1 MPRLVTEQR
10 TRVAVIA
17 VFLVTLASL
26 AVLQFRWTGQL
37 SQAQRAT
44 IETALANSVHQFEQ
58 EFNRELAHLLNVFRP
73 DPAAAANGEWQR
85 YLERYEEWY
94 QSSAHAPLISRVLL
108 YLTPP
113 NESGSLYELQLDEWQ
128 LASATWHSNQEPIER
143 HIAGWAERSE
153 RGRPRDARMFAWTFF
168 SKEKAFVLPLN
179 FFDRRQRDSP
189 AAEAIATAGFIVIE
203 LDAEFLAERMMPQ
216 MVARYFSGPDG
227 EPLYQVAVIEQ
238 GAAGFLYRS
247 DQSIDDAWL
256 ANPDLRA
263 PLLAMRRDGQRPG
276 DQNFAPGAGPVRTD
290 FRGRGGR
297 GRNGFPSFAGG
308 PPFGDDPRPRGEP
321 GRPGDNPRRR
331 AGPSAG
337 SGGGG
342 RPPIFFGRSVVF
354 LADGEENGQWLV
366 AAKHI
371 AGSLDAAVQLQ
382 RRRDL
387 GVGFGVL
394 LLLGG
399 AMAMVLISSQ
409 RAKRLADMQMEFVA
423 GVSHELRTP
432 LAVICSAG
440 DNLAD
445 GVVSSGQQVSEYG
458 RLIRDQGRRLADMV
472 EQTLRFATLQS
483 GKSTYKLESVDVAQV
498 IVETLE
504 EAGPAI
510 EKAGFELQQSVE
522 PDLPPVRADRTALR
536 QSLENLVNNAVKYGA
551 DGRWLKIEAA
561 GVRVNGSREVQIRVH
576 DRGLGIAP
584 HEAKSIF
591 EAFYRG
597 AAATEAQIQGSGL
610 GLKLARDMALG
621 MGGDLTV
628 ESEPGQGSVFTIHL
642 PLAEV

>member
-37 SQAQRAT
+37 SEAQRAT

-73 DPAAAANGEWQR
+73 DPAAAANGEWER

-113 NESGSLYELQLDEWQ
+113 NESGRLYELQLDEWQ
-128 LASATWHSNQEPIER
+128 LASATWHANQEPIER
-143 HIAGWAERSE
+143 HVAGWAERSE
-153 RGRPRDARMFAWTFF
+153 RGRPRDPRMYAWTFF

-179 FFDRRQRDSP
+179 YFENRQRDSP
-189 AAEAIATAGFIVIE
+189 AADAIATAGFIVIE

-227 EPLYQVAVIEQ
+227 EPLYQVAVIEE

-247 DQSIDDAWL
+247 DQSIDDEWL

-276 DQNFAPGAGPVRTD
+276 DPNFAPGAGPNRTD

-297 GRNGFPSFAGG
+297 GRNGFPGFAGG
-308 PPFGDDPRPRGEP
+308 PPFGADPRPRG
-321 GRPGDNPRRR
+321 GSGQPGDNARRR
-331 AGPSAG
+331 AGAG
-337 SGGGG
+337 PGGGGG

-354 LADGEENGQWLV
+354 LAEGEESSQWVV

-458 RLIRDQGRRLADMV
+458 RLIRDQGRRLAEMV

-483 GKSTYKLESVDVAQV
+483 GKSTYKLESIDVAQV
-498 IVETLE
+498 IVETLQ
-504 EAGPAI
+504 EAGPLI
-510 EKAGFELQQSVE
+510 DKAGFELQQAVE
-522 PDLPPVRADRTALR
+522 HDLPQVRADRIALR

-551 DGRWLKIEAA
+551 DGRWLKIEAV

-584 HEAKSIF
+584 SEAKSIF

-628 ESEPGQGSVFTIHL
+628 ESEPGQGSIFTIHL